1 LAYAAGLSG
10 LPLTIAVIAAAM
22 PTGANAFLLSRR
34 AAGFVQASA
43 SAVVVTTVLSVA
55 TLSSLLLWMH

>member
-1 LAYAAGLSG
+1 
-10 LPLTIAVIAAAM
+10 
-22 PTGANAFLLSRR
+22 LSRR